1 MHEEIIARA
10 GEIVERN
17 TGEDSYCVLALMDLD
32 GYPTASTITA
42 SKAKGIKWLTFC
54 TGLGSIRTNRID
66 KCNRASVC
74 FNAKDYNIT
83 LVGTMEIVTDLD
95 IKKEMW
101 YKGLTN
107 HFTGPE
113 DPNYCVLRFN
123 TQRYNLLVDWK
134 EARGVLEIEIC
145 R

>member
-1 MHEEIIARA
+1 MHEEIIKRA
-10 GEIVERN
+10 GEIVQKN
-17 TGEDSYCVLALMDLD
+17 TGENSYCLLALMDLD

-42 SKAKGIKWLTFC
+42 SKANGIKWLTFC
-54 TGLGSIRTNRID
+54 TGLGSTRTNRID

-74 FNAKDYNIT
+74 FNAEDYNIT

-101 YKGLTN
+101 YGGLTN
-107 HFTGPE
+107 HFSGPE

-134 EARGVLEIEIC
+134 EARGVL
-145 R
+145 